1 MGDVKGLLVERVG
14 RWFKGDMVKGVIRE
28 FVEMERVCEGGWG
41 GKREGGDVVD
51 VGRDMDSYVGEV
63 KGCGGGKREE

>member
-1 MGDVKGLLVERVG
+1 M
-14 RWFKGDMVKGVIRE
+14 GDMVKGVIRE

-51 VGRDMDSYVGEV
+51 VGRDMDGYVGEV